1 MLRIKETQK
10 RSLNKRA
17 RVAESG
23 LCKLNRK
30 TKYLRKKKT
39 QKKRENR
46 REKEEHIL

>member
-10 RSLNKRA
+10 RSINKRA

-30 TKYLRKKKT
+30 TKYLRKKKH
-39 QKKRENR
+39 KKKNDRTDGKKKNT
-46 REKEEHIL
+46 